1 MNKRVMAWIF
11 GLIIVI
17 VVFAGVVLQQN
28 KQGNQ
33 EKEFNV
39 GVILP
44 LTGNLAILGE
54 NEFRLLKTAEAV
66 INESRKDKTRIHL
79 MVEDAAFNPTKAAAV
94 ANLFMSKGIPVV
106 MVSTTPL
113 AAPVVPIVEQK
124 GGLTVVHSM
133 TNALLKNTKTAL
145 RIYPSIKDEIDT
157 IGHWLR
163 SLPQTASI
171 FALRLDT
178 EWSLRWVEEFRKEY
192 PDLHL
197 FDETYSLQQLN
208 IRNIL
213 PKIAEQ
219 KPTHILLLGY
229 GQEYPTLLKQIREYE
244 LQLPIIGN
252 IGFAYAGTRK
262 SAEAANS
269 IDLLTGCVFPFLN
282 IDYRN
287 SDFVRLQESY
297 SQTYGQD
304 VLSEPGALYFY
315 DTLALIAHA
324 IDEVGTDPG
333 AIRTHILSKQ
343 NPYDGITGKICF
355 MSNGDTSV
363 ELNMARYGT
372 DGKIEFFNHK

>member
-1 MNKRVMAWIF
+1 MNKRVTAWIF
-11 GLIIVI
+11 GLIIVS

-28 KQGNQ
+28 KQGKQ
-33 EKEFNV
+33 EEEFNV

-44 LTGNLAILGE
+44 LTGSLAILGE
-54 NEFRLLKTAEAV
+54 NEFRLLKTAETV
-66 INESRKDKTRIHL
+66 INESRKDKIRIHL
-79 MVEDAAFNPTKAAAV
+79 MVEDAAFNPTKAATV

-113 AAPVVPIVEQK
+113 AAPVVPIVEQG

-133 TNALLKNTKTAL
+133 TNALLNNTRTAL

-163 SLPQTASI
+163 SLPKTASI
-171 FALRLDT
+171 FALRLDA

-192 PDLHL
+192 PDLSL
-197 FDETYSLQQLN
+197 LDETYSFQQLN

-229 GQEYPTLLKQIREYE
+229 GQEYPVLLKQIREHE

-262 SAEAANS
+262 SAEVANS
-269 IDLLTGCVFPFLN
+269 MDLLTGCVFPFLN
-282 IDYRN
+282 INYRN

-297 SQTYGQD
+297 NQTYGQD

-372 DGKIEFFNHK
+372 DGKIKFLSHK

>member
-1 MNKRVMAWIF
+1 MNKRVTAWIF
-11 GLIIVI
+11 GLIFVS
-17 VVFAGVVLQQN
+17 VVFAGVVIQQN

-54 NEFRLLKTAEAV
+54 NESRLLKTAEAV
-66 INESRKDKTRIHL
+66 INESRKGKTKIHL
-79 MVEDAAFNPTKAAAV
+79 MVEDAAFSPTKAATV
-94 ANLFMSKGIPVV
+94 ANLFMSKEIPVV

-133 TNALLKNTKTAL
+133 TNALLNNTRTAL

-163 SLPQTASI
+163 SLPHTASI

-229 GQEYPTLLKQIREYE
+229 GQEYPMLLKQIREHE

-262 SAEAANS
+262 SAEVANS
-269 IDLLTGCVFPFLN
+269 MDLLTGCVFPFLN

-297 SQTYGQD
+297 SQTHGQD

-333 AIRTHILSKQ
+333 TIRTHILSKE
-343 NPYDGITGKICF
+343 NPYDGITGKIRF
-355 MSNGDTSV
+355 MPNGDTSV
-363 ELNMARYGT
+363 ELNMASYGT
-372 DGKIEFFNHK
+372 DGKIEFLNHK

>member
-33 EKEFNV
+33 EEEFNV

-66 INESRKDKTRIHL
+66 INESRKGKTKIHL
-79 MVEDAAFNPTKAAAV
+79 MVEDAAFNPTKAATV
-94 ANLFMSKGIPVV
+94 ANLFMSKEIPVV

-133 TNALLKNTKTAL
+133 TNALLNNTRTAL

-192 PDLHL
+192 PELPL

-229 GQEYPTLLKQIREYE
+229 GQEYPMLLKQIREHE

-262 SAEAANS
+262 SAEGANS
-269 IDLLTGCVFPFLN
+269 MDLLTGCVFPFLN
-282 IDYRN
+282 IDYHN
-287 SDFVRLQESY
+287 SDFVRLQKSY
-297 SQTYGQD
+297 SQTHGQD

-324 IDEVGTDPG
+324 IDEVGTEPG

-343 NPYDGITGKICF
+343 NPYYGITGKISF

-372 DGKIEFFNHK
+372 DGKIEFLNHK

>member
-66 INESRKDKTRIHL
+66 INESRKGKTRIHL
-79 MVEDAAFNPTKAAAV
+79 MVEDAAFNPTKAATV

-124 GGLTVVHSM
+124 DGLTVVHSM
-133 TNALLKNTKTAL
+133 TNALLNNTRTAL

-157 IGHWLR
+157 IGYWLR
-163 SLPQTASI
+163 SLPKTASI

-192 PDLHL
+192 PDLSL
-197 FDETYSLQQLN
+197 LDETYSLQQLN

-229 GQEYPTLLKQIREYE
+229 GQEYPMLLKQIREHE

-262 SAEAANS
+262 SAEVADS
-269 IDLLTGCVFPFLN
+269 MDLLTGCVFPFLN

-372 DGKIEFFNHK
+372 DGKIKFLNHK

>member
-44 LTGNLAILGE
+44 LTGNLSILGE
-54 NEFRLLKTAEAV
+54 NEFRLLKTAEIV
-66 INESRKDKTRIHL
+66 INESRKGKTRIHL
-79 MVEDAAFNPTKAAAV
+79 MVEDAAFNPTKAATV
-94 ANLFMSKGIPVV
+94 ANLFMSKGISVV

-113 AAPVVPIVEQK
+113 AAPVVPIVEQG

-133 TNALLKNTKTAL
+133 TNALLNNTRIAL

-163 SLPQTASI
+163 SLPKTASI

-192 PDLHL
+192 PDLSL
-197 FDETYSLQQLN
+197 LDETYSLQQLN

-219 KPTHILLLGY
+219 KPTHIMLLGY
-229 GQEYPTLLKQIREYE
+229 GQEYPTLLKQIREHE

-262 SAEAANS
+262 SAEVANS
-269 IDLLTGCVFPFLN
+269 MDLLTGCVFPFLN

-297 SQTYGQD
+297 SQTHGQD

-333 AIRTHILSKQ
+333 TIRTHILSKE
-343 NPYDGITGKICF
+343 NPYDGITGKIRF
-355 MSNGDTSV
+355 MPNGDTSV
-363 ELNMARYGT
+363 ELNMASYGT
-372 DGKIEFFNHK
+372 DGKIEFLNHK

>member
-33 EKEFNV
+33 EEEFNV

-66 INESRKDKTRIHL
+66 INESRKGKTKIHL
-79 MVEDAAFNPTKAAAV
+79 MVEDAAFNPTKAATV
-94 ANLFMSKGIPVV
+94 ANLFMSKEIPVV

-133 TNALLKNTKTAL
+133 TNALLNNTRTAL

-163 SLPQTASI
+163 SLPHTASI

-262 SAEAANS
+262 SAEVANS
-269 IDLLTGCVFPFLN
+269 MDLLTGCVFPFLN
-282 IDYRN
+282 IDYHN
-287 SDFVRLQESY
+287 SDFVRLQELY
-297 SQTYGQD
+297 SQAYGQD
-304 VLSEPGALYFY
+304 LLSEPGALYFY

-324 IDEVGTDPG
+324 IDEVGTDPV

-343 NPYDGITGKICF
+343 NPYDGVTGKILF
-355 MSNGDTSV
+355 MPNGDTSV
-363 ELNMARYGT
+363 ELNMASYGT
-372 DGKIEFFNHK
+372 NGKIEFFNHK